1 MRNVTPLS
9 NNRFMAES
17 KSFLF
22 SNAVRVLSTAARG
35 AGYEVPSFKGPPN
48 LGEHSRTLKRNSD
61 GSVTI
66 SVVFRGRAWLS
77 TLSDIVEGFGAGLR
91 CDTQEDGLLISL
103 KCRDKDANCDEN
115 FQIVKAN
122 IKNKLKE
129 SCFNISNMLKR

>member
-1 MRNVTPLS
+1 
-9 NNRFMAES
+9 MAES

-22 SNAVRVLSTAARG
+22 ANTVRALSTAARG

-77 TLSDIVEGFGAGLR
+77 TLSDIVEGFVVANSHLEKAHELRDMLWSVIEESNLSLVAGAPMP
-91 CDTQEDGLLISL
+91 S
-103 KCRDKDANCDEN
+103 A
-115 FQIVKAN
+115 A
-122 IKNKLKE
+122 
-129 SCFNISNMLKR
+129 

>member
-22 SNAVRVLSTAARG
+22 ANAVRALSTADRG

-66 SVVFRGRAWLS
+66 SIVFRGRAWLS
-77 TLSDIVEGFGAGLR
+77 TLSDIVEGFVVANSHLEKAHELRDMLWSVIEESDLSIIAGV
-91 CDTQEDGLLISL
+91 SMPS
-103 KCRDKDANCDEN
+103 A
-115 FQIVKAN
+115 A
-122 IKNKLKE
+122 
-129 SCFNISNMLKR
+129 

>member
-22 SNAVRVLSTAARG
+22 ANAVRVLSTAARG
-35 AGYEVPSFKGPPN
+35 AGYEVPSFKGPTN

-77 TLSDIVEGFGAGLR
+77 TLSDIVEGFVVANSHLEKAHELRDILWSVIEESDLSIIAGV
-91 CDTQEDGLLISL
+91 SMPS
-103 KCRDKDANCDEN
+103 A
-115 FQIVKAN
+115 A
-122 IKNKLKE
+122 
-129 SCFNISNMLKR
+129 

>member
-22 SNAVRVLSTAARG
+22 ANAVRALSAAASG

-77 TLSDIVEGFGAGLR
+77 TLSDIVEGFVVANSHIEKTHELRDMLWSVIEESDLSLIAGAPMP
-91 CDTQEDGLLISL
+91 S
-103 KCRDKDANCDEN
+103 A
-115 FQIVKAN
+115 A
-122 IKNKLKE
+122 
-129 SCFNISNMLKR
+129 

>member
-1 MRNVTPLS
+1 
-9 NNRFMAES
+9 MAES

-22 SNAVRVLSTAARG
+22 ANAVRALSAAASG

-77 TLSDIVEGFGAGLR
+77 TLSDIVEGFVVANSHLEKAHELRDILWSVIEESDLSIIAGV
-91 CDTQEDGLLISL
+91 SMPS
-103 KCRDKDANCDEN
+103 A
-115 FQIVKAN
+115 A
-122 IKNKLKE
+122 
-129 SCFNISNMLKR
+129 